1 MRKLKAMSTLG
12 AAWCHGFI
20 NYFEDTNI
28 KRHKKRVQQDRW
40 TMWDIFIYMHDM
52 QGSGWSKGH
61 KSIEGGI
68 NIDGGLPTMFKFTYQ
83 YYILFFDGTWCIT
96 YQISDRKV
104 AGEAFLRPKH
114 CGGAAPPTEQQQIS
128 TLQFSPF
135 LSNTGEPALY
145 LIKLKS
151 EQNVNDVPLNWKL
164 GMDLTIEVKD
174 SEQIEKFEPG
184 RTTQIT
190 DDILSLVKRILYEVL
205 WYI

>member
-1 MRKLKAMSTLG
+1 MKIQTSKDIKKEYSRTDGQCEIFLYTCITCKVVV
-12 AAWCHGFI
+12 AAWI
-20 NYFEDTNI
+20 I
-28 KRHKKRVQQDRW
+28 KVV
-40 TMWDIFIYMHDM
+40 
-52 QGSGWSKGH
+52 
-61 KSIEGGI
+61 EGGI

-83 YYILFFDGTWCIT
+83 YYTLFFDGTWCIT